1 MRKISPNS
9 CNLLRKPELYMTRKY
24 IFWFSSQLRLYFNPK
39 IVSVFGTWDIKLCS
53 LLSLSPFLPRVE
65 YYFSQQSLSAM
76 KKPPKKY
83 QTITSP
89 KRQLFFIAILWYFFH
104 KKIFLQKNL
113 MEIGLATTRWVILS
127 IFYVFPETVLD
138 QINVR
143 VCFKV

>member
-76 KKPPKKY
+76 KKPPKN
-83 QTITSP
+83 T
-89 KRQLFFIAILWYFFH
+89 RQLHHPNASFSLLQFCGISSKRKYFC
-104 KKIFLQKNL
+104 QKNL

-127 IFYVFPETVLD
+127 IFYVFSAKKFGSNQRSSLL
-138 QINVR
+138 
-143 VCFKV
+143 

>member
-89 KRQLFFIAILWYFFH
+89 KRQLFFIAILWYFFQ
-104 KKIFLQKNL
+104 KKIFLPKNL
-113 MEIGLATTRWVILS
+113 MEIGLAATKWVILS
-127 IFYVFPETVLD
+127 IFYVFSAKNLG

-143 VCFKV
+143 GCFII

>member
-1 MRKISPNS
+1 MQVRKISPNS

-76 KKPPKKY
+76 TKPPKN
-83 QTITSP
+83 T
-89 KRQLFFIAILWYFFH
+89 RQLHHPNASFSLLQFCGISSKRNIFAKKLDGNRFRNNKMSDTYHFIHVFW
-104 KKIFLQKNL
+104 KNFGSNQRSRL
-113 MEIGLATTRWVILS
+113 L
-127 IFYVFPETVLD
+127 
-138 QINVR
+138 
-143 VCFKV
+143 